1 MICLPIRVYA
11 DAAAGVRYTE
21 RFYKL
26 VAFDIFTDEYGST
39 TSRSGSPISGDERIY
54 LSEVENSDPQYTTL
68 RSVIQAAPTTA
79 PDNRHPPGDDGNVAS
94 TSAEPQPGPSGLSSN
109 SNRPA
114 LSGDILEALGDPKA
128 KGEVFGPK
136 ILDEISERWGRV
148 LVDGLTK
155 EQNVDIQE
163 KNLVPENFKLA
174 KAPLL
179 NQEVIGVLG
188 ESVKNRDKLLEKSQN
203 HLGLGIASLAS
214 FTSSLIENDL
224 GKIDIIKKIS
234 DITQIFLDL
243 HNENI
248 KTRRKE
254 TGAARPDNTINGY
267 PNRVGRGGN
276 STSLPA
282 VPQSTS
288 PVRAAERA
296 RALPEPE
303 RPAAAAAAAA
313 GQAAAQ
319 TPLEGFSIYT
329 MFTTQCKKC
338 QESVGSGA
346 SCSSCGSTFHFS
358 CGGITERGF
367 SRLGRNK
374 ANWSCVACR
383 EAINTT
389 QDSCLGESSSALPPA
404 DGTTEVVPVDDF
416 TPRKTVPLAPGT
428 PSSFCGKIEKG
439 KISHEALLHQVL
451 EKLTGMENQLA
462 SFHGINDEIKGLK
475 NHFVKLESTLNE
487 NMECL
492 SQKITSLV
500 LFG

>member
-1 MICLPIRVYA
+1 MILCLPIRVYA

-54 LSEVENSDPQYTTL
+54 LSEVENSDPQQTTL

-155 EQNVDIQE
+155 EQKVDIQE

-243 HNENI
+243 HNENT
-248 KTRRKE
+248 KTRRKLVMSSLDKNFN
-254 TGAARPDNTINGY
+254 TSITDVKRDKYLFGDNLWEKI
-267 PNRVGRGGN
+267 R
-276 STSLPA
+276 A
-282 VPQSTS
+282 VKT
-288 PVRAAERA
+288 AERSGHHIRRSDNMNQRRYPSQQGNWRGPPRQYNQRLPKQGGQRRQQYQPYR
-296 RALPEPE
+296 RA
-303 RPAAAAAAAA
+303 PA
-313 GQAAAQ
+313 
-319 TPLEGFSIYT
+319 P
-329 MFTTQCKKC
+329 
-338 QESVGSGA
+338 
-346 SCSSCGSTFHFS
+346 
-358 CGGITERGF
+358 
-367 SRLGRNK
+367 
-374 ANWSCVACR
+374 
-383 EAINTT
+383 
-389 QDSCLGESSSALPPA
+389 SALPNERAPYPSRSA
-404 DGTTEVVPVDDF
+404 PPPPPPPPGRP
-416 TPRKTVPLAPGT
+416 PRRP
-428 PSSFCGKIEKG
+428 
-439 KISHEALLHQVL
+439 H
-451 EKLTGMENQLA
+451 
-462 SFHGINDEIKGLK
+462 
-475 NHFVKLESTLNE
+475 
-487 NMECL
+487 
-492 SQKITSLV
+492 
-500 LFG
+500 